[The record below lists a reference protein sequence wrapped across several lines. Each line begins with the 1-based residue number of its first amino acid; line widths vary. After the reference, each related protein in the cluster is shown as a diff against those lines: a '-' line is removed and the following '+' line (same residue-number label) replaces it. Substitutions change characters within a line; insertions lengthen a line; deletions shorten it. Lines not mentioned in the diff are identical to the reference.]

1 MSNSSFQH
9 FVSLLLSHAQQNPK
23 QVAIRQ
29 KQFGLWHTWSWHDV
43 LEISEHYAN
52 SLHGYPVLVI

>member
-1 MSNSSFQH
+1 
-9 FVSLLLSHAQQNPK
+9 LLLGHAQQQPQ

-52 SLHGYPVLVI
+52 ALHGYGFKKPIDFATESAEH